1 MFMILGMNKNQEIY
15 NKTINIRFQGELI
28 ERVKEMRYL
37 GSIITD
43 NLKSCS
49 HIKSR
54 KRSFMFGYITMNKCG
69 MESEITPS
77 DIKLCYYKTYIRPLL
92 YYAIEN
98 TSLTKSDLF
107 KIQVI
112 ESTMVKR
119 MFGLKKFNKSGLL
132 LRACNIESTK
142 NKYEKIKVQFGRRI
156 MKNEFTKILF
166 ETILENDTKTLDD
179 KNSLA
184 HQLCQIAN
192 RANCEAKTLN
202 EIIDKAEI
210 RSKLS
215 KEIDQK
221 LRTLPKVC
229 DVMDA
234 LNQVKNERK
243 TTLESL
249 LYVKFKRPTR
259 LSVA

>member
-77 DIKLCYYKTYIRPLL
+77 YIKLCYYKTYIRSLL

-98 TSLTKSDLF
+98 TSLRKSDLF

-119 MFGLKKFNKSGLL
+119 MFGLKKFNKSGLV

-192 RANCEAKTLN
+192 KKKKLKNKNSTGREKRNL
-202 EIIDKAEI
+202 I
-210 RSKLS
+210 KLS
-215 KEIDQK
+215 FLMLHIFFMKK
-221 LRTLPKVC
+221 LIKYFE
-229 DVMDA
+229 
-234 LNQVKNERK
+234 QIEF
-243 TTLESL
+243 
-249 LYVKFKRPTR
+249 Y
-259 LSVA
+259 